1 VSPCGPMV
9 AYGAVKI
16 LVTGLGGLIGAA
28 LRRHVGTT
36 HELCALNRRAVPGV
50 PGHQADIGDL
60 DAIQPAFDGVEVVV
74 HLAAVVGPSPSFDAI
89 LRTNVI
95 GTRNVFEAAR
105 RAGVRRVVYASSG
118 AVVAGYE
125 REDPYRALVEGRY
138 GDAKTW
144 TMLTEASPTRPSGL
158 YGVSKV
164 WGETLARH
172 YADAHGLSML
182 GLRIGHVVAEDRPL
196 TVRDFTVW
204 CSQRDIARM
213 LDLCIRAPETVRCE
227 IFFALSDNRWS
238 YRDLAHPRAV
248 LGYEPLDH
256 AEDHRDRLPA

>member
-1 VSPCGPMV
+1 MV

-16 LVTGLGGLIGAA
+16 LVTGMSGLIGAA
-28 LRRHVGTT
+28 LGRRLGATY
-36 HELCALNRRAVPGV
+36 ELRALNRRAVPGV
-50 PGHQADIGDL
+50 PCHRADIGDL
-60 DAIQPAFDGVEVVV
+60 DAIQPAFEGIEVVV

-89 LRTNVI
+89 LSTNVI

-138 GDAKTW
+138 GDVDTW
-144 TMLTEASPTRPSGL
+144 PRLTHESPVRPSGL

-182 GLRIGHVVAEDRPL
+182 GIRIGHVVAEDRPL

-204 CSQRDIARM
+204 CSQRDIVRM
-213 LDLCIRAPETVRCE
+213 LDLSIRAPETVRCE
-227 IFFALSDNRWS
+227 VFFALSDDRWS
-238 YRDLAHPRAV
+238 YRDLEHPCAV
-248 LGYEPLDH
+248 LGYEPLDR
-256 AEDHRDRLPA
+256 AEDHRVSLRA